1 MPERC
6 ALPDVGPAG
15 RPAALAWA
23 LGLALVL
30 GPATARADDLL
41 SVLAGARAADPA
53 WRQAAL
59 AVQQRQEDQVQ
70 ARAAF
75 YPQARLD
82 GQWARQHPAA
92 AGQAPTWRVFSAQLS
107 QVLLD
112 LAQGKR
118 LDAAQARQ
126 VAEEA
131 QRASAGQAL
140 IERSARLYLQRLTA
154 EALWSAQQASEQVLA
169 QQVAQTGERV
179 AAGLAARADLAQAE
193 TYHALARSQL
203 ALADQARADAQQ
215 ALAELLGLAP
225 GPLQPLAEGAP
236 PAALVQGAQAPE
248 ALADWLARAAGHPA
262 LAALDAQRRAA
273 QDDAEALR
281 RDHLPTLG
289 LNLVASHQA
298 GAGVAEADRQTRSAS
313 LQLSWVPDS
322 AGLRS
327 SRQRQAQLSQAQL
340 DERREAL
347 WRQLQRSV
355 HAQHQGW
362 RAGLQ
367 RWQAGDAAVAAAQA
381 AWSSTQAGLR
391 LGTHRMTDLV
401 LAIQSLV
408 QAQAARADARE
419 QTVLAYVGLHLAAGV
434 LDDAVA
440 AEVNRWLQPA
450 ATLASVPAPAPLG
463 ASPAT
468 RVSALNG
475 AGAPSGAT
483 TSAHATG
490 RAAAPAPSR

>member
-1 MPERC
+1 MTRGHRPRLVLALAL
-6 ALPDVGPAG
+6 ALPLAPAM
-15 RPAALAWA
+15 
-23 LGLALVL
+23 
-30 GPATARADDLL
+30 ARAEDLL
-41 SVLAGARAADPA
+41 AVLAGARAADPA
-53 WRQAAL
+53 WQQAGL
-59 AVQQRQEDQVQ
+59 AVQQRVEDQHQ

-75 YPQARLD
+75 FPQARLD
-82 GQWARQHPAA
+82 GQWARQQGVGGGAA
-92 AGQAPTWRVFSAQLS
+92 STLRGVSAQLS

-118 LDAAQARQ
+118 LDAAQARR

-154 EALWSAQQASEQVLA
+154 EALWAAQQASEQVLA
-169 QQVAQTGERV
+169 QQVAQTRERV

-203 ALADQARADAQQ
+203 AQADQARSDAQQ

-236 PAALVQGAQAPE
+236 PATLAQAAQAPE

-262 LAALDAQRRAA
+262 LVALDAQRRAA
-273 QDDAEALR
+273 LDDAEALR
-281 RDHLPTLG
+281 REHLPTLG

-313 LQLSWVPDS
+313 LQLSWVPDT

-327 SRQRQAQLSQAQL
+327 SRQRQAQLTLAQL
-340 DERREAL
+340 EQTREAL

-408 QAQAARADARE
+408 QAQAALADARE
-419 QTVLAYVGLHLAAGV
+419 QTVLAYVGLHQAAGV

-450 ATLASVPAPAPLG
+450 VAAQASAALTGHPGGSPGVRTPAGAGTAAGASTDARAASEVSASVKPTDT
-463 ASPAT
+463 AT
-468 RVSALNG
+468 AM
-475 AGAPSGAT
+475 
-483 TSAHATG
+483 
-490 RAAAPAPSR
+490 APSR